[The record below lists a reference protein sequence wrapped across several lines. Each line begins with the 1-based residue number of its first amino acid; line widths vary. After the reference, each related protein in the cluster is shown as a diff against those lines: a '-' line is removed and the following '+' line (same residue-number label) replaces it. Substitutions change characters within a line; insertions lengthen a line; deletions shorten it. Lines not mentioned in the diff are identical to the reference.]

1 MRPLFLDFQRRS
13 PPVSPWGWL
22 VLVAGLAAALA
33 VTWQFVDV
41 RDAQSAAELQADSLR
56 RKAFGTAAQ
65 PRESAGEQA
74 ATQQLLQAAN
84 RVAQQL
90 NLPWDTLLHDLE
102 TATDTSV
109 VLLSFEPDATRRRLR
124 LVGEAKTL
132 ADALAFVARL
142 EESVLIGDA
151 HLVSHESKQSDGQRV
166 IGFIVDARWEDPA

>member
-22 VLVAGLAAALA
+22 VLAAGLSAALA
-33 VTWQFVDV
+33 MAWQFIDV
-41 RDAQSAAELQADSLR
+41 RDSLDAAELQADNLR
-56 RKAFGTAAQ
+56 RKAFGAVRA
-65 PRESAGEQA
+65 REQTGEQA
-74 ATQQLLQAAN
+74 ATQQLLQTAN

-90 NLPWDTLLHDLE
+90 NLPWNVLLHDLE
-102 TATDTSV
+102 TATDSSV
-109 VLLSFEPDATRRRLR
+109 ALLSFEPDATRRRLR

-142 EESVLIGDA
+142 EESALIADA

-166 IGFIVDARWEDPA
+166 IGFMVDARWEDPA